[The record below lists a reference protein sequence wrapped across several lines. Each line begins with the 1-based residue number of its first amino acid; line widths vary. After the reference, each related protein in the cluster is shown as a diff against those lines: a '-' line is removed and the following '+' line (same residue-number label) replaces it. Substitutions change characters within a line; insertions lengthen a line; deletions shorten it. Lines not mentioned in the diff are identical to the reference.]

1 MDNIQRCAWVDNYPP
16 NEAMRVYHDTEWG
29 KPEYDDDKLF
39 ELLSLETYQTG
50 LSWQTVI
57 DKRERFNERFEGYVI
72 DNVAQYDEAY
82 VEDLLQDA
90 GIIRNRAKLLATI
103 NNAKAMQRVQHEFG
117 SFAKWLW
124 EFVDNTPIDHQ
135 IVHSG
140 DVPAQD
146 ALSQQVSKAMKK
158 LGFKFVGPVTVYS
171 FLQGAGLINDHEV
184 TCAFHDVY

>member
-72 DNVAQYDEAY
+72 ANVAQYDESY
-82 VEDLLQDA
+82 VENLLQDA

-103 NNAKAMQRVQHEFG
+103 NNAKAMQRVQHESG

-135 IVHSG
+135 IVHNG

-184 TCAFHDVY
+184 TCAFHD

>member
-72 DNVAQYDEAY
+72 DKVAQYDESF
-82 VEDLLQDA
+82 VEDLLRDA
-90 GIIRNRAKLLATI
+90 GIIRN
-103 NNAKAMQRVQHEFG
+103 N
-117 SFAKWLW
+117 
-124 EFVDNTPIDHQ
+124 
-135 IVHSG
+135 
-140 DVPAQD
+140 
-146 ALSQQVSKAMKK
+146 
-158 LGFKFVGPVTVYS
+158 
-171 FLQGAGLINDHEV
+171 
-184 TCAFHDVY
+184 